1 MILFISDLH
10 KSLDN
15 KEEIESV
22 KWLLN
27 ILDEI
32 KPDYLIGAG
41 DWGEGM
47 SAADFSDILSRTK
60 LIAVYGNHENFSIV
74 KNFSIRDGQIISVG
88 DMKVTGINGLIGDE
102 ENYGIPPNKFLKIIS
117 RLRDKNVD
125 VLITH
130 QPPYLPEIYPKMRY
144 NEAAELMLQALEQIK
159 PKLHLNGHMTDGCY
173 SYYEFEWGKYLR
185 VDSSSKFRCYAIIDK
200 DVIVYQRGEE
210 VFNFSL

>member
-1 MILFISDLH
+1 MKNKNF
-10 KSLDN
+10 SLIPSFSYYLP
-15 KEEIESV
+15 KIPITAVLS
-22 KWLLN
+22 
-27 ILDEI
+27 IDE
-32 KPDYLIGAG
+32 KVEKDFCQ
-41 DWGEGM
+41 GEGM
-47 SAADFSDILSRTK
+47 PAADFSDILSRTK

-88 DMKVTGINGLIGDE
+88 DMKVTGINGLIGDD
-102 ENYGIPPNKFLKIIS
+102 ENYGIPPNKFLRIIS

-144 NEAAELMLQALEQIK
+144 DEATELMLQALQQIK
-159 PKLHLNGHMTDGCY
+159 PKLHLNGHMTAGCY

-200 DVIVYQRGEE
+200 DVTVYQRGEE

>member
-10 KSLDN
+10 KSLDD

-22 KWLLN
+22 KWLLK
-27 ILDEI
+27 ILDEL

-60 LIAVYGNHENFSIV
+60 LIAVYGNHENFSMV

-88 DMKVTGINGLIGDE
+88 AMKVAGINGLIGDD
-102 ENYGIPPNKFLKIIS
+102 ENYGISPNKFLKIIS

-200 DVIVYQRGEE
+200 DVTVYQRGEE

>member
-1 MILFISDLH
+1 
-10 KSLDN
+10 
-15 KEEIESV
+15 
-22 KWLLN
+22 
-27 ILDEI
+27 
-32 KPDYLIGAG
+32 
-41 DWGEGM
+41 M

-88 DMKVTGINGLIGDE
+88 DMKVTGINGLIGDD
-102 ENYGIPPNKFLKIIS
+102 ENYGIPPNKFLRIIS

-144 NEAAELMLQALEQIK
+144 DEATELMLQALEQIK
-159 PKLHLNGHMTDGCY
+159 PKLHLNGHMTAGCY
-173 SYYEFEWGKYLR
+173 SYYKFEWGKYLR
-185 VDSSSKFRCYAIIDK
+185 VDSSSKFRCYAIINK
-200 DVIVYQRGEE
+200 DVTVYQRGEE

>member
-10 KSLDN
+10 KSLDD

-27 ILDEI
+27 ILDEL

-47 SAADFSDILSRTK
+47 STADFSDILSRTK
-60 LIAVYGNHENFSIV
+60 LIAVYGNHENFSMV

-88 DMKVTGINGLIGDE
+88 AMKVAGINGLIGDD
-102 ENYGIPPNKFLKIIS
+102 ENYGISPNKFLKIIS

-200 DVIVYQRGEE
+200 DVTVYQRGEE